1 MVIFPPCKI
10 NLGLRII
17 RKRSDGF
24 HDLETVFYPLP
35 WNDILE
41 VTRPEDPEK
50 IFVFDQTGLVVDG
63 RPEDNIC
70 FKAWKII
77 KENFPNLPPVHLLL
91 YKNIPMGA
99 GLGGG
104 SADGAYT
111 LRLLND
117 CFKLGA
123 SKEQLHKW
131 ALQLGS
137 DCPFFIEDGPC
148 VATGRGEILEPIG
161 LQLKGHYVV
170 VVNPGIHVNT
180 GWAFSQLQ
188 LVPQMGL
195 DFREIILQPIAK
207 WQSQLINDFEGPVFH
222 HYPAIGAIKN
232 DLINLGARYASMSGS
247 GSTVFGIFEQEPRLP
262 KFLFPEEYLVKTF
275 AL

>member
-17 RKRSDGF
+17 RKRADGF

-35 WNDILE
+35 WNDVLE
-41 VTRPEDPEK
+41 VTRLENSDK
-50 IFVFDQTGLVVDG
+50 TFIFEQTGIPVDG
-63 RPEDNIC
+63 WPEDNIC

-77 KENFPNLPPVHLLL
+77 KDHFPDLPPLQLRL

-117 CFKLGA
+117 CFNLGA
-123 SKEQLHKW
+123 TKEQLHEW

-161 LQLKGHYVV
+161 VPLKGHFIV

-195 DFREIILQPIAK
+195 DFREIILQPMAK
-207 WQSQLINDFEGPVFH
+207 WQNQLTNDFEGPVFH

-232 DLINLGARYASMSGS
+232 DLLNLGARYASMSGS
-247 GSTVFGIFEQEPRLP
+247 GSTVFGIFEEEPRLP
-262 KFLFPEEYLVKTF
+262 KYLFPEEYLVKVF
-275 AL
+275 PL